1 MKRSKLLSA
10 VLLTLCTSV
19 IFTGCGSQ
27 NSGNQN
33 NDTQNSDAQ
42 NSDAQSGDA
51 EKSDAEKSDS
61 ESVSKS
67 CAYSCPSTGF
77 GFDLPEGMTFSK
89 GYITVKDVGDV
100 NYDSGVMMGW
110 PVYRDMTEEEVSKL
124 TDETL
129 DQLHVGFSFR
139 ILCVKD
145 VNSEEEAKEKIF
157 AVMEEM
163 MGEVPEEEKE
173 LYSSLKMIHQ
183 ENGYIWLY
191 LNLEK
196 EEDIREES
204 KEEYDTFYNATDQ
217 IISNMKFFTP
227 EKWEGTEEGADVS
240 FETIDLDGNTVNS
253 KDLFAQ
259 NKVTMINIWGT
270 TCGPCVNEMPVLE
283 QMNKEFQARGGA
295 VVGLVDDVRV
305 NDQQYLEDA
314 RSIIKD
320 TGVTY
325 LNLCSWDGFD
335 EMLACIGTPTTY
347 FVDSHGKLLGEPVL
361 GAYPEK
367 YKEFMEEY
375 LSKAECSARDRP
387 PAFAAGNLITGQ
399 EHDRISSLQNTY
411 M

>member
-33 NDTQNSDAQ
+33 NDTQNSDTQNSDTQSGDAQ
-42 NSDAQSGDA
+42 NSDAQN
-51 EKSDAEKSDS
+51 SDAEKSDS
-61 ESVSKS
+61 ESGSKS

-77 GFDLPEGMTFSK
+77 GFDLPEGMTFSR

-196 EEDIREES
+196 EEGIREES

-240 FETIDLDGNTVNS
+240 FETIDLDGKKVNS

-375 LSKAECSARDRP
+375 LSKAE
-387 PAFAAGNLITGQ
+387 
-399 EHDRISSLQNTY
+399 
-411 M
+411 

>member
-33 NDTQNSDAQ
+33 NDTQNSDTQNSDAQNSDTQSGDAQ
-42 NSDAQSGDA
+42 NSDAQN
-51 EKSDAEKSDS
+51 SDAEKSDS
-61 ESVSKS
+61 ESGSKS

-77 GFDLPEGMTFSK
+77 GFDLPEGMTFSR

-375 LSKAECSARDRP
+375 LSKAE
-387 PAFAAGNLITGQ
+387 
-399 EHDRISSLQNTY
+399 
-411 M
+411 

>member
-1 MKRSKLLSA
+1 MYQCYFYRLRQSDA
-10 VLLTLCTSV
+10 
-19 IFTGCGSQ
+19 
-27 NSGNQN
+27 
-33 NDTQNSDAQ
+33 QNSDAQ
-42 NSDAQSGDA
+42 NSDA
-51 EKSDAEKSDS
+51 EKSDS
-61 ESVSKS
+61 ESGSKS

-314 RSIIKD
+314 KSIVKD
-320 TGVTY
+320 TVG
-325 LNLCSWDGFD
+325 WF
-335 EMLACIGTPTTY
+335 
-347 FVDSHGKLLGEPVL
+347 
-361 GAYPEK
+361 
-367 YKEFMEEY
+367 
-375 LSKAECSARDRP
+375 
-387 PAFAAGNLITGQ
+387 
-399 EHDRISSLQNTY
+399 
-411 M
+411 

>member
-42 NSDAQSGDA
+42 NSDA
-51 EKSDAEKSDS
+51 EKSDS
-61 ESVSKS
+61 ESGSKA

-77 GFDLPEGMTFSK
+77 GVDLPEGMTFSR

-196 EEDIREES
+196 EEGIREES

-240 FETIDLDGNTVNS
+240 EKGADLASHAADGNAVFRKPCLYGFPEFIKLS
-253 KDLFAQ
+253 SDAVKEGFDLG
-259 NKVTMINIWGT
+259 KIN
-270 TCGPCVNEMPVLE
+270 PVH
-283 QMNKEFQARGGA
+283 AP
-295 VVGLVDDVRV
+295 V
-305 NDQQYLEDA
+305 ND
-314 RSIIKD
+314 
-320 TGVTY
+320 
-325 LNLCSWDGFD
+325 
-335 EMLACIGTPTTY
+335 
-347 FVDSHGKLLGEPVL
+347 
-361 GAYPEK
+361 
-367 YKEFMEEY
+367 
-375 LSKAECSARDRP
+375 
-387 PAFAAGNLITGQ
+387 GNHQDNDQSENG
-399 EHDRISSLQNTY
+399 
-411 M
+411 

>member
-33 NDTQNSDAQ
+33 NDTQNSDTQNSDAQSGDAQ

-314 RSIIKD
+314 KSIVKD

-361 GAYPEK
+361 SAYPEK

-375 LSKAECSARDRP
+375 LSKAE
-387 PAFAAGNLITGQ
+387 
-399 EHDRISSLQNTY
+399 
-411 M
+411 

>member
-33 NDTQNSDAQ
+33 NDTQNSDTQNSDTQSGDAQ
-42 NSDAQSGDA
+42 NSDAQN
-51 EKSDAEKSDS
+51 SDAEKSDS
-61 ESVSKS
+61 ESGSKS

-77 GFDLPEGMTFSK
+77 GFDLPEGMTFSR

-196 EEDIREES
+196 EEGIREES

-240 FETIDLDGNTVNS
+240 FETIDLDGKKVNS

-314 RSIIKD
+314 RSIVKD

-375 LSKAECSARDRP
+375 LSKAE
-387 PAFAAGNLITGQ
+387 
-399 EHDRISSLQNTY
+399 
-411 M
+411 

>member
-19 IFTGCGSQ
+19 IFTGCGNQ

-33 NDTQNSDAQ
+33 NETQNSDTQNSDA
-42 NSDAQSGDA
+42 
-51 EKSDAEKSDS
+51 
-61 ESVSKS
+61 
-67 CAYSCPSTGF
+67 
-77 GFDLPEGMTFSK
+77 
-89 GYITVKDVGDV
+89 
-100 NYDSGVMMGW
+100 
-110 PVYRDMTEEEVSKL
+110 
-124 TDETL
+124 
-129 DQLHVGFSFR
+129 
-139 ILCVKD
+139 
-145 VNSEEEAKEKIF
+145 
-157 AVMEEM
+157 
-163 MGEVPEEEKE
+163 
-173 LYSSLKMIHQ
+173 
-183 ENGYIWLY
+183 
-191 LNLEK
+191 
-196 EEDIREES
+196 
-204 KEEYDTFYNATDQ
+204 DQ

-314 RSIIKD
+314 KSIVKD

-375 LSKAECSARDRP
+375 LSKAE
-387 PAFAAGNLITGQ
+387 
-399 EHDRISSLQNTY
+399 
-411 M
+411 